1 MSVAKDSEFLEE
13 EINWCKGPRTESV
26 GVRKKNKQGFW
37 LVKTIKG
44 SSSKRLAV
52 V

>member
-13 EINWCKGPRTESV
+13 EINWCKGPRAESV

-37 LVKTIKG
+37 LVKINKG
-44 SSSKRLAV
+44 SSAKRLDV
-52 V
+52 I